1 MGARP
6 AMATSIED
14 GSPAARPPGEPR
26 RRGSAIAGFRWVS
39 SARMTLQLVRLGVQ
53 VILARLLAP
62 ADFGMMAVAFV
73 VLGLFDVIQD
83 MGTGRAIIVQPQ
95 LNRGLFDSVF
105 AINLSLGMVMALV
118 LALGAPLI
126 AAMYGHG
133 ADAALPSMLRW
144 LALSVAISCAGN
156 AQRGVLTRWMSFGQL
171 AMSDIV
177 TAVVNGVV
185 AIALAWA
192 GFGVWAMVAGHLT
205 GVTVSTAML
214 WFWSPWWPRF
224 RIRRE
229 DWAEIRDFSLNL
241 TAANIAGFLL
251 RNTDSFLVTRFLGA
265 DAMGFFSMG
274 ERMVRPTRVAA
285 QTFMSVLNPALARA
299 YDDDA
304 RLRRDL
310 LRAAGGVCLVLHPLL
325 VGLFLTSDILVPV
338 LLGPRWSGAVVVA
351 QAMVFSAF
359 AVRTVQVPHALFFA
373 KSRTDLILRYTLL
386 QGAALFVAG
395 AIGVQFGLAAAVWAL
410 AGAYALL
417 VYPGLTMSLGLIG
430 MRPWELLREDFGY
443 LLLCLPMGLAVFGTR
458 ALLGPMHVAPA
469 LELAAVVGVGT
480 VVHVATVLIVRP
492 AALED
497 VRKVVPVGR
506 PKAA

>member
-1 MGARP
+1 
-6 AMATSIED
+6 
-14 GSPAARPPGEPR
+14 
-26 RRGSAIAGFRWVS
+26 
-39 SARMTLQLVRLGVQ
+39 MT
-53 VILARLLAP
+53 
-62 ADFGMMAVAFV
+62 
-73 VLGLFDVIQD
+73 DV
-83 MGTGRAIIVQPQ
+83 
-95 LNRGLFDSVF
+95 
-105 AINLSLGMVMALV
+105 
-118 LALGAPLI
+118 
-126 AAMYGHG
+126 
-133 ADAALPSMLRW
+133 
-144 LALSVAISCAGN
+144 
-156 AQRGVLTRWMSFGQL
+156 
-171 AMSDIV
+171 V

-192 GFGVWAMVAGHLT
+192 GWGVWAMVVGHLT
-205 GVTVSTAML
+205 EHHGSTAML
-214 WFWSPWWPRF
+214 WAWSPWWPRF

-274 ERMVRPTRVAA
+274 ERLIRPTRVAA

-325 VGLFLTSDILVPV
+325 VGLFLTADILVPV
-338 LLGPRWSGAVVVA
+338 VLGPRWSGAVVVA

-410 AGAYALL
+410 AGRLRPARVPRPHA
-417 VYPGLTMSLGLIG
+417 VPGPHRHASLGAAA
-430 MRPWELLREDFGY
+430 R
-443 LLLCLPMGLAVFGTR
+443 
-458 ALLGPMHVAPA
+458 GPR
-469 LELAAVVGVGT
+469 L
-480 VVHVATVLIVRP
+480 P
-492 AALED
+492 AALSAHGPGRARRPRAARAD
-497 VRKVVPVGR
+497 ARGAGPRARGGRRDRRRSCTPRRCGSCGRRRSRTSARWCPSAVPKR
-506 PKAA
+506 A

>member
-1 MGARP
+1 
-6 AMATSIED
+6 MASQPVEE
-14 GSPAARPPGEPR
+14 GSPAPSGEPR

-53 VILARLLAP
+53 VVLARILAP

-73 VLGLFDVIQD
+73 VLRLFDVIQD
-83 MGTGRAIIVQPQ
+83 LGTGRAIIVRPE
-95 LNRGLFDSVF
+95 LNRELFDSVF
-105 AINLSLGMVMALV
+105 VINLSLGLAMALV

-133 ADAALPSMLRW
+133 GDAALPSMLRW

-156 AQRGVLTRWMSFGQL
+156 AQRGVLVRWMSFGQL
-171 AMSDIV
+171 AMSDVV

-185 AIALAWA
+185 AISLAWA
-192 GFGVWAMVAGHLT
+192 GFGVWAMVAGHMT
-205 GVTVSTAML
+205 GVCISTAML
-214 WFWSPWWPRF
+214 WFWSPWWPRL
-224 RIRRE
+224 RIRGE
-229 DWAEIRDFSLNL
+229 DWQEIRNFSLNL

-274 ERMVRPTRVAA
+274 ERLIRPTRVAA

-310 LRAAGGVCLVLHPLL
+310 LRAAGGVCFVLHPVL
-325 VGLFLTSDILVPV
+325 VGLFLTADLLVPV
-338 LLGPRWSGAVVVA
+338 VLGPRWSGAIVVA

-395 AIGVQFGLAAAVWAL
+395 AIGVQFGLAVAVWAL

-417 VYPGLTMSLGLIG
+417 VYPGLTLSLGLIG
-430 MRPWELLREDFGY
+430 MRPWELLREDLGY
-443 LLLCLPMGLAVFGTR
+443 LLLCVPMALAVIGAR
-458 ALLGPMHVAPA
+458 VLLEPLHVAPP
-469 LELAAVVGVGT
+469 LELAALVALGA
-480 VVHVATVLIVRP
+480 VVHAAAVWIVRP

-497 VRKVVPVGR
+497 VRKVVPLGR
-506 PKAA
+506 TKAA